1 MREKLLATRLACVEL
16 ANERK
21 SVTATHSVGAGALR
35 HLTLFRSALLDRI
48 LQLEINAGQGDQPPI
63 SGPLGTEREL
73 RFRDRIASALSQT
86 TDLNSDPYTNSAHC
100 GPAAMQEYQQKFANT
115 SVHGDKSTG
124 PEFDSTVGKG
134 SPSKRPAG
142 KISKIATVDDPTTA
156 QSLVPIAP
164 PTAPTSF
171 TPSHPPESATSQPVT
186 ASTAVRIPKIRVK
199 PITAHPAMNAPAHV
213 PSSNSLS
220 NLLDGNS
227 TYRDSKTPSEVA
239 PTAPDGSASS

>member
-21 SVTATHSVGAGALR
+21 SVTATHGVRTGALR
-35 HLTLFRSALLDRI
+35 HLTHFRSALLDRI
-48 LQLEINAGQGDQPPI
+48 LQLEIDAGQGHQPPI

-86 TDLNSDPYTNSAHC
+86 TDLTSDPYANSAHC

-115 SVHGDKSTG
+115 SMQGDKSTG
-124 PEFDSTVGKG
+124 PEFDSTIGKG

-142 KISKIATVDDPTTA
+142 KNSKMATIDDPTIA
-156 QSLVPIAP
+156 QSLVPVAP
-164 PTAPTSF
+164 PTASTSS
-171 TPSHPPESATSQPVT
+171 TPSHPPESTTSQPAT
-186 ASTAVRIPKIRVK
+186 ASTTIRIPKIRVK
-199 PITAHPAMNAPAHV
+199 PITPHPTMNAPAHV

-227 TYRDSKTPSEVA
+227 TYRDSKTPSEAA